1 MGVLYTD
8 IDFKKKGIGFYE
20 EALKLYQKLA
30 YKEPELY
37 THYVATTTH
46 NLGVIYDEMSDFDT
60 AMEYYQK
67 ALDMRREL
75 AKKEPVAFNMDT
87 SVTILNIVTLYH
99 ARLEKEKDL
108 KYQEPAL
115 ELLREAESR
124 LMLAESDKPVIKS
137 MKNDLEYFREFF
149 EEIDMKTLMSD

>member
-1 MGVLYTD
+1 
-8 IDFKKKGIGFYE
+8 
-20 EALKLYQKLA
+20 
-30 YKEPELY
+30 
-37 THYVATTTH
+37 
-46 NLGVIYDEMSDFDT
+46 MSDFDT

-115 ELLREAESR
+115 ELLKEAESR
-124 LMLAESDKPVIKS
+124 LMLAESEKPVIKS